1 MGGALAGPEEPEI
14 AQGWQSEPEIAQ
26 VSISGLAKCD
36 AEGWADCD
44 EEVYYRKDT
53 SVLSNA
59 RAATLVPVDQ
69 LLRALSATL
78 RLVSVTAGQ
87 GPQDPSA
94 LSVLL
99 ATGDSRRKVA
109 GVSTGVWDGRVERG
123 RHPWMSMVTSTY
135 PILLLQAA
143 NVHEA
148 TVTHTQAAAPVLQ
161 GSVGSAVT
169 PAASSTRCLYRA
181 GLGAMAYT
189 VRVSLHSPL
198 FALPLPFLLCL
209 VLGVPSPDGLVFI
222 PCIK

>member
-109 GVSTGVWDGRVERG
+109 G
-123 RHPWMSMVTSTY
+123 
-135 PILLLQAA
+135 AA

-189 VRVSLHSPL
+189 VRCVTTVWSCFWMTSSGL
-198 FALPLPFLLCL
+198 
-209 VLGVPSPDGLVFI
+209 VPSFPPSVSSCGVSM
-222 PCIK
+222 PAPRPGPGCTG